1 MGQDSFYDYYSTK
14 RPQMTT
20 RAPLESPR
28 QALSN
33 DTLFVSWG
41 LFLSEEQ
48 NSQKCDSE
56 FGPLS
61 SPCAFYHYYQARRP
75 QTTTRVSL
83 ESPWSALSIDTLVV
97 IWLFVPSEER
107 NSQKWDRKFG
117 PFSSPPDAFY
127 NYYRTRR
134 PQTTTRVSLE
144 SPWQAL
150 SKTDLVVIWVFV
162 PSEERNSQKCNRK
175 FGPFSSPSDAR
186 RLLQLLPNQKTPDNN
201 QGIFGKPLTR
211 ALY

>member
-1 MGQDSFYDYYSTK
+1 MEYGRASYYVTVKYFPSFTSLPIACFTFHQRMGQDSFYDYYSTK

-107 NSQKWDRKFG
+107 NSQK
-117 PFSSPPDAFY
+117 
-127 NYYRTRR
+127 
-134 PQTTTRVSLE
+134 
-144 SPWQAL
+144 
-150 SKTDLVVIWVFV
+150 
-162 PSEERNSQKCNRK
+162 CNRK
-175 FGPFSSPSDAR
+175 FGPFSSPPDAR

-201 QGIFGKPLTR
+201 QGIFGKPLTS